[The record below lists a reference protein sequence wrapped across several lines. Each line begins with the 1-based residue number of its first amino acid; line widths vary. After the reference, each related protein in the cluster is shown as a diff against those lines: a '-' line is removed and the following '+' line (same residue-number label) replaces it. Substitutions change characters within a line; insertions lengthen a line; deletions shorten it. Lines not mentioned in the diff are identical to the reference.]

1 MLYIINRF
9 KASIVDVITFGYG
22 RFLICA
28 MPVIFATVILSC
40 MINFDRSIDF
50 MAAATKNSQVNTFV
64 TLTDQMALQER
75 NISSNQSGDI
85 TAIKNSI
92 SEEVQLLRNMTQG
105 FERSS
110 TQSSFA
116 ALGVFLLGLTL
127 LLYGLKLTMKATS
140 KVTSMYF
147 KAMMLALLTPV
158 IIIIVIYQLGI
169 VAGITFEFTKA
180 TEPFF
185 FISLVLWIPIG
196 IVIFLLV
203 VEKRL
208 LSEYPKKQP

>member
-1 MLYIINRF
+1 M
-9 KASIVDVITFGYG
+9 DVTTFGYG

-28 MPVIFATVILSC
+28 ILVIFATVILSC
-40 MINFDRSIDF
+40 MTNFDRSMDF
-50 MAAATKNSQVNTFV
+50 MAAATKNSQVNTFA
-64 TLTDQMALQER
+64 TLIDQVALQER

-85 TAIKNSI
+85 TAIKNSM

-105 FERSS
+105 FAKSS
-110 TQSSFA
+110 TQASFA
-116 ALGVFLLGLTL
+116 ALCVFLLGLTL

-147 KAMMLALLTPV
+147 RIMMLALLIPV
-158 IIIIVIYQLGI
+158 IIVIAIYQLGI

-180 TEPFF
+180 AEPFF
-185 FISLVLWIPIG
+185 FISLILLIPTG

-208 LSEYPKKQP
+208 LSEYPKK

>member
-1 MLYIINRF
+1 M
-9 KASIVDVITFGYG
+9 DVTTFGYG

-28 MPVIFATVILSC
+28 ILVIFATVILSC
-40 MINFDRSIDF
+40 MTNFDRSMDF
-50 MAAATKNSQVNTFV
+50 MAAATKNSQVNTFA
-64 TLTDQMALQER
+64 TLIDQVALQER

-85 TAIKNSI
+85 TAIKNSM

-105 FERSS
+105 FAKSS
-110 TQSSFA
+110 TQTSFA
-116 ALGVFLLGLTL
+116 ALCVFLLGLTL

-140 KVTSMYF
+140 KATSMYF
-147 KAMMLALLTPV
+147 KIMMLALLIPV
-158 IIIIVIYQLGI
+158 IIIIAIYQLGI
-169 VAGITFEFTKA
+169 IAGITFEFTKA

-185 FISLVLWIPIG
+185 FISLILFIPIG

-208 LSEYPKKQP
+208 LSEYPKK